1 MNRFLPDTLIKKIKV
16 HTAYSIPV
24 LLATIILVLSMAQTG
39 MAQSI
44 LPSLGDDRSGT
55 AGFQFSKINV
65 DPRSAAMGG
74 SSIATATDPS
84 SLYWNPA
91 LASQIEGTQ
100 LMASHTAYF
109 VDISMEYLSYVQKL
123 GPLTVGASVQYLNSG
138 EMEETTEFEQF
149 GTGRTFRTIHYTAGL
164 TASQRLTDLFSYG
177 ITLRYFKERIEEVD
191 ISTAAV
197 DLGFYYKVGDTG
209 LRMAVGLNNFG
220 FDANPSGSTIRTT
233 LQGPVEATSFD
244 NVSLPTRF
252 NLGVA
257 YDVIES
263 ENYNLLVTSQ
273 ITNPSDNSER
283 FSMGGELTFMD
294 QFFLRTGY
302 SFGQEELDIP
312 SIGAGFEIPYAGRA
326 LKIDY
331 GFTNFE
337 RLGNLHRFGL
347 IVKL

>member
-1 MNRFLPDTLIKKIKV
+1 MNRFLPDTLIGKFRYPKGNL
-16 HTAYSIPV
+16 IPV
-24 LLATIILVLSMAQTG
+24 FIAVVIILLVTAQSG
-39 MAQSI
+39 MAQNI

-74 SSIATATDPS
+74 SSIADATDPS

-91 LASQIEGTQ
+91 LAAQLEGTQ
-100 LMASHTAYF
+100 IMATHTAYF
-109 VDISMEYLSYVQKL
+109 VDISMEYLSYVQQL
-123 GPLTVGASVQYLNSG
+123 GPFTVGASVQYLNSG
-138 EMEETTEFEQF
+138 EMKETTEFEQF

-164 TASQRLTDLFSYG
+164 TASQKLTELFSYG
-177 ITLRYFKERIEEVD
+177 ITLRYFKERIEEVE

-197 DLGFYYKVGDTG
+197 DLGFYYKVGQTG

-220 FDANPSGSTIRTT
+220 FDANPGGSTTRPT
-233 LQGPVEATSFD
+233 LEGPVEENSFES
-244 NVSLPTRF
+244 VSLPTRF

-257 YDVIES
+257 YDVIEKDD
-263 ENYNLLVTSQ
+263 YNVLVTGQ
-273 ITNPSDNSER
+273 ITNPSDNSEK

-294 QFFLRTGY
+294 QFFVRTGY
-302 SFGQEELDIP
+302 SFGYEELNLP
-312 SIGAGFEIPYAGRA
+312 SMGAGFEIPYAGKA

-347 IVKL
+347 QVKI